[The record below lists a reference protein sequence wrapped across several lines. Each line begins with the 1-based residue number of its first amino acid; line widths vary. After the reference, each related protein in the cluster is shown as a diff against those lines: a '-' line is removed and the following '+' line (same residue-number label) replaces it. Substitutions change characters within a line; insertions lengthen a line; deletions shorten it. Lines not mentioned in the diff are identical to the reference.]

1 MNIISIFD
9 YIVNYLILEKRTKYK
24 LDYIVGE
31 QLSNNDY
38 IVNNNLTIF
47 RCINNEGLI
56 VINSYVSRFVTLLK
70 DR

>member
-1 MNIISIFD
+1 MRRREEMRGSSGSNILHG
-9 YIVNYLILEKRTKYK
+9 YVH
-24 LDYIVGE
+24 
-31 QLSNNDY
+31 NDY

-56 VINSYVSRFVTLLK
+56 VIKPYISRFVTLLN